1 MTRANQTKTTG
12 SKPIATKKTTTKT
25 TTTTKS
31 APTKTATK
39 AKTATTK
46 AKTATTKTKTATT
59 KTKTATTA
67 PTERKE
73 RVRRVVNKESILGDF
88 DTLLS
93 GVEQQIELIKSSE
106 TKGGVKYFKT
116 LNRQLKQLR
125 GDVSKNIK
133 VKRQVNSDMSKTSG
147 FLKPVEVS
155 KEVSTFAGWKQGEMH
170 SRVDVTKF
178 ICNYVKSNDLQNPA
192 DRRQILPDKKL
203 KTLLGLKDNMKEP
216 LTYYSLQ
223 RWIQPHFVKSQS

>member
-1 MTRANQTKTTG
+1 MTKATQSKTAGKTT
-12 SKPIATKKTTTKT
+12 ATKKTTSSTTKKTSTTTKKAAPKKTTKT
-25 TTTTKS
+25 TTTK
-31 APTKTATK
+31 
-39 AKTATTK
+39 
-46 AKTATTKTKTATT
+46 TKTKPAQP
-59 KTKTATTA
+59 AQ

-93 GVEQQIELIKSSE
+93 NVEQQIELIKSSD
-106 TKGGVKYFKT
+106 TKGAVGVKYFKT
-116 LNRQLKQLR
+116 LNKQLRQLR
-125 GDVSKNIK
+125 GDVGKNIK

-147 FLKPVEVS
+147 FLKPVNVS
-155 KEVSTFAGWKQGEMH
+155 KEVSKFAGWKEGEQH

-178 ICNYVKSNDLQNPA
+178 ICNYVKTNDLQNPK

-203 KTLLGLKDNMKEP
+203 RTLLKLSDSPKEP

-223 RWIQPHFVKSQS
+223 RHIQPHFVKST